1 MTTHELS
8 ATLKDT
14 ARGKLTGKYGNS
26 VMITLIHSLIVVAVS
41 FAITMPVSF
50 IAVFISMMTGASTI
64 GPGYTIAIYLLTMLA
79 SIFLGVMSTG
89 IALFFLN
96 LACGRTASVSDLFYG
111 FRYLFKKS
119 LALSAVNILV
129 TNIPLIPYNI
139 CYYNFEAT
147 LSPEWGT
154 WTTITYVIGAIIY
167 MPISLALSQSFYLLL
182 DFPNYS
188 AKQLLAL
195 SIRLMKGH
203 KWEYFYI
210 QISFFPLLTL
220 SLLTLGVGNL
230 WLTPYMN
237 LTCALYFLHLMKS
250 GSANQ

>member
-1 MTTHELS
+1 MTTHQLS

-26 VMITLIHSLIVVAVS
+26 VMFTIIHSLIIFLVS
-41 FAITMPVSF
+41 FVITMPVSF
-50 IAVFISMMTGASTI
+50 IAVFVSMLTGASAI

-79 SIFLGVMSTG
+79 SVFLGVMSTG
-89 IALFFLN
+89 VALFFLN
-96 LACGRTASVSDLFYG
+96 LACGKTASVSDLFYG

-119 LALSAVNILV
+119 LVLSAVNVLV
-129 TNIPLIPYNI
+129 SNIPLIPYNI
-139 CYYNFEAT
+139 CYYNYEAT
-147 LSPEWGT
+147 FSPEWGT
-154 WTTITYVIGAIIY
+154 WTLITYVIGTVIY
-167 MPISLALSQSFYLLL
+167 IPISMALSQCFYLLL

-188 AKQLLAL
+188 AKQLLSL

-210 QISFFPLLTL
+210 QMSFFSLLTL
-220 SLLTLGVGNL
+220 SLLSLGIGNL
-230 WLTPYMN
+230 WLTPYIN

-250 GSANQ
+250 DSHKQ

>member
-1 MTTHELS
+1 MTTHKLS

-14 ARGKLTGKYGNS
+14 ARGKLAGKYGNS

-50 IAVFISMMTGASTI
+50 FAVFFSMMTGTSTV
-64 GPGYTIAIYLLTMLA
+64 GPGYTIAIYLLTMVA
-79 SIFLGVMSTG
+79 SIFLGVMNTG

-96 LACGRTASVSDLFYG
+96 LACGRTPSVSDLFYG

-119 LALSAVNILV
+119 LVLSAVNVLV

-139 CYYNFEAT
+139 CYYKFEAT
-147 LSPEWGT
+147 IAPEWGM
-154 WTTITYVIGAIIY
+154 WTTITYAAGVLICL
-167 MPISLALSQSFYLLL
+167 PVSFALSQCFYLLL
-182 DFPNYS
+182 DFPNYN
-188 AKQLLAL
+188 AKQLLSL

-210 QISFFPLLTL
+210 QMSFFPLLTL
-220 SLLTLGVGNL
+220 SFLTFGIGNL
-230 WLTPYMN
+230 WLTPYIN
-237 LTCALYFLHLMKS
+237 LTCALYFLHLMKTE
-250 GSANQ
+250 